1 MKRVVVPELLDT
13 DAGTPREV
21 ETSLLDLR
29 SFNRWLGG
37 IRVMSSLLRRVAR
50 QRGLKELSWVDVGG
64 SEGYVATLTQ
74 RSLVRSGTV
83 LKPVILDRAATHLSG
98 PHPGV
103 CGDALALPFGD
114 NSFDVVGCSLFLHHL
129 EPEQIVHFVREG
141 LRVAR
146 HAFLIHDLRRHPL
159 HLVLS
164 YLGVP
169 LYRSRLT
176 RHDAPASVRRAYTV
190 EEIRDILGPVT
201 AAGNI
206 EIRKFY
212 LFRMGVMIWKRP
224 SMI

>member
-37 IRVMSSLLRRVAR
+37 IRVMSSLLLRVAR

-74 RSLVRSGTV
+74 KSLVRSGTI
-83 LKPVILDRAATHLSG
+83 LKPVIMDRAATHLG
-98 PHPGV
+98 RLYPGV
-103 CGDALALPFGD
+103 CGDAMALPFGD
-114 NSFDVVGCSLFLHHL
+114 NTFDTVGCSLFLHHL
-129 EPEQIVHFVREG
+129 EPEQIVHFSREG

-190 EEIRDILGPVT
+190 EEIRDILAPVT
-201 AAGNI
+201 ATANI
-206 EIRKFY
+206 EIGKFF
-212 LFRMGVMIWKRP
+212 LFRMGVIVWKQP
-224 SMI
+224 SMT

>member
-50 QRGLKELSWVDVGG
+50 QRGLKELSWVDVAG

-74 RSLVRSGTV
+74 RSLVRSGTI
-83 LKPVILDRAATHLSG
+83 LKPVILDRAATHLG
-98 PHPGV
+98 GLYPGV
-103 CGDALALPFGD
+103 CGDAMALPFGD
-114 NSFDVVGCSLFLHHL
+114 NTFDAVGCSLFVHHL
-129 EPEQIVHFVREG
+129 EPDQIVHFAREG

-159 HLVLS
+159 HLLLS

-190 EEIRDILGPVT
+190 EEIRDILAPV
-201 AAGNI
+201 AAAANI
-206 EIRKFY
+206 EITKFFF
-212 LFRMGVMIWKRP
+212 FRMGVIVWKQP
-224 SMI
+224 NMT